1 MALHTSRWAA
11 RLALKA
17 LCTSLARLG
26 GRLSF
31 LLRPR
36 LEDIV
41 GVEDEMRE
49 VVVEVV
55 VGDEPLA
62 GETWKVGGVEGR
74 RWFDC
79 SRQI

>member
-1 MALHTSRWAA
+1 MLTSRWAA

-17 LCTSLARLG
+17 LCTSLARFG

-41 GVEDEMRE
+41 GDEGERR
-49 VVVEVV
+49 VVDVEVV
-55 VGDEPLA
+55 VNRLL
-62 GETWKVGGVEGR
+62 GVNRTMKG
-74 RWFDC
+74 
-79 SRQI
+79 